1 MTEFVLGF
9 FTPWIVFALVLGLQ
23 LVVPARELKGYAR
36 DEHTGEPLTYRLN
49 GFQVFIVAVAIWLVV
64 GITGLVPFDW
74 FWQHRWEGV
83 AGALVLAL
91 TVSLAVLPGVSAQSD
106 SRVRDFFLGR
116 RRNPRLFAGRVDAKM
131 YLYVMGATLLELNL
145 LSFAAHH
152 VLSHPGNVSPGV
164 ILYVGLFTWFVCDY
178 LVFERVHLYTYD
190 LFAERLGFK
199 LIGGCMVFYP
209 YFYIIGLWAVAD
221 LFSPDPSVG
230 YLALSAAVFFTG
242 WVFSRGANMQKYCFK
257 RNPSQA
263 FLGWFKPQSIS
274 DGERELLCSGFWR
287 VSRHVNYMGEVIM
300 AVGLTLSLGWPLLA
314 VPWLYPVYYV
324 LLLGARERDDDRR
337 CEEKYGELW
346 GRYREKVPRRII
358 PYVY

>member
-9 FTPWIVFALVLGLQ
+9 FTPWVVFALVLGLQ
-23 LVVPARELKGYAR
+23 FVVPARELKGYAR
-36 DEHTGEPLTYRLN
+36 DEHTREPLTYRLN
-49 GFQVFIVAVAIWLVV
+49 GFQVFIVVVAIWLVG

-91 TVSLAVLPGVSAQSD
+91 PASLAVLPGVPAQSD
-106 SRVRDFFLGR
+106 SRVKDFFLGR

-199 LIGGCMVFYP
+199 LIGGMYGVLSVLLHHWPVGGGGPLQPGFLCRVPGVLGRRVLYGVGFLAGGEHAEVLLQAESLAGVPRVVQAPKHFGWRAGTALQRVLGDIAACKLHGRGDHGSRAYP
-209 YFYIIGLWAVAD
+209 VIGLALAGDSMALPGVLRVAA
-221 LFSPDPSVG
+221 G
-230 YLALSAAVFFTG
+230 CA
-242 WVFSRGANMQKYCFK
+242 
-257 RNPSQA
+257 
-263 FLGWFKPQSIS
+263 
-274 DGERELLCSGFWR
+274 
-287 VSRHVNYMGEVIM
+287 
-300 AVGLTLSLGWPLLA
+300 
-314 VPWLYPVYYV
+314 
-324 LLLGARERDDDRR
+324 
-337 CEEKYGELW
+337 
-346 GRYREKVPRRII
+346 
-358 PYVY
+358 